1 MGFFDNTNNN
11 GVKSKSTTYVELSET
26 PTTLRPVR
34 PAPTPVWV
42 HKIHKVVYKSVTG
55 ADLVVRGYATFACT
69 STGRGGVGCP
79 ICATKDPLWHM
90 LGQREQYNSKK
101 LVVHFPKAQIAL
113 LPVKNVQTGEIRIL
127 KGGQQVFEEMNKWWD
142 LQQPHQQDLTRCD
155 WSFWKTGKAER
166 TKYQSSRLDPT
177 PVTFTAEELAQA
189 DAVLKAALADLTP
202 PPHDQFMA
210 LVSGNVDVLETMKTE
225 RGLDVNA
232 TQQTIV
238 AAAQGSP
245 QVALPPSNIQVPHLE
260 SETKVSA
267 PTTTAAAPAV
277 QATQGQ
283 FRPEDLAAWIS
294 KQPEFS
300 GSAGMVK
307 NLIPAL
313 KELNGGSINYQS
325 LNSEA
330 LLNLKAGL
338 ERFLNNLRA
347 K

>member
-1 MGFFDNTNNN
+1 MGFFDNNNNN
-11 GVKSKSTTYVELSET
+11 GVKAKSTTYVELSET

-34 PAPTPVWV
+34 AAPTPVWV

-55 ADLVVRGYATFACT
+55 ADLVVRGYSTFACT

-113 LPVKNVQTGEIRIL
+113 LPVKNVQTGEIRVL

-202 PPHDQFMA
+202 PPHDQFVA
-210 LVSGNVDVLETMKTE
+210 LVSGNVDVLETMRTE
-225 RGLDVNA
+225 RGTDFAV
-232 TQQTIV
+232 TQQATV
-238 AAAQGSP
+238 VTGTQP
-245 QVALPPSNIQVPHLE
+245 QVVVQTNTLQSSQPEVA
-260 SETKVSA
+260 TR
-267 PTTTAAAPAV
+267 
-277 QATQGQ
+277 QATPVNQAATSTAQNEHGQ
-283 FRPEDLAAWIS
+283 FRAEDLAAWIN

-300 GSAGMVK
+300 GSVGMVK

-325 LNSEA
+325 LSSDA